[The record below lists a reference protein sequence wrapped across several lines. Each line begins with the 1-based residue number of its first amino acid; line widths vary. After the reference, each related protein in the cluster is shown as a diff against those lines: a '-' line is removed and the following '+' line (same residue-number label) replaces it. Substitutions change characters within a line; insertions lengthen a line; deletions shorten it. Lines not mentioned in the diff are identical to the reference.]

1 MKLSDLFTKTRREA
15 PKDETAKNA
24 QLLIRAGFIY
34 KEMAGVYSFLPL
46 GLRVLRNIE
55 AIVREEMDAIGGQEL
70 QLTSLQ
76 EKTVWEASGRWSDAV
91 MDVWFKTKLQSGTE
105 VGLAATHEEPLTRIA
120 ASYINSYKDLPFSAY
135 QFQWKLRNE
144 LRAKSG
150 IMRGREFRMKDLYS
164 FAATPEQ
171 HDAFYAAIQKAYAKV
186 YDRLGIGKD
195 TYFTYASGGSFSKFS
210 HEYQTELAVGEDVI
224 YIDDD
229 KRVAINEEVINDPQ
243 VLKEIGT
250 TKDKLR
256 QAAAAEVGNIFPL
269 GTKYSEALG
278 ANFADEQGNE
288 HPVIMGSYGIGV
300 SRLVG
305 VLAEY
310 FADDRGLIW
319 PAAVAPAQVHL
330 VRLGDDAA
338 VVKAADKLYADLQK
352 HGVEVLYDDRD
363 ESAGA
368 KFADADLIG
377 CPIRLTVS
385 ARTLEA
391 DDSVEL
397 KRRTESDAGLVP
409 LSKVAAT
416 FDKNHEK

>member
-1 MKLSDLFTKTRREA
+1 MKLSHLFTKTRREA
-15 PKDETAKNA
+15 PRDETAKNA

-55 AIVREEMDAIGGQEL
+55 TIVREEMDAIGGQEL

-76 EKTVWEASGRWSDAV
+76 EKAVWEASGRWSDSV

-105 VGLAATHEEPLTRIA
+105 IGLAATHEEPLTRIV

-164 FAATPEQ
+164 FAATQEQ
-171 HDAFYAAIQKAYAKV
+171 HDEFYAAAQKAYTKV
-186 YDRLGIGKD
+186 YDRLGISKA

-210 HEYQTELAVGEDVI
+210 HEYQTVLAVGEDTI
-224 YIDDD
+224 YVDDD
-229 KRVAINEEVINDPQ
+229 KRVAINEEVINDPD

-250 TKDKLR
+250 TKGKLR
-256 QAAAAEVGNIFPL
+256 KVAAAEVGNIFPL

-278 ANFADEQGNE
+278 AKFTDEEGNE

-300 SRLVG
+300 SRLIG

-310 FADDRGLIW
+310 FADDKGLVW

-330 VRLGDDAA
+330 VRLGTDAA
-338 VVKAADKLYADLQK
+338 VVKAAEKLYADLQK
-352 HGVEVLYDDRD
+352 HQIEVLYDDRD

-377 CPIRLTVS
+377 CPTRLTIS
-385 ARTLEA
+385 GRTLET
-391 DDSVEL
+391 DSVEL
-397 KRRTESDAGLVP
+397 KQRDQEASAIVSLAEAV
-409 LSKVAAT
+409 SKL
-416 FDKNHEK
+416 K

>member
-1 MKLSDLFTKTRREA
+1 MKLSHLFTKTRREA
-15 PKDETAKNA
+15 PKDETAQNA

-55 AIVREEMDAIGGQEL
+55 TIVREEMDALGSQEL
-70 QLTSLQ
+70 QLTGLQ
-76 EKTVWEASGRWSDAV
+76 DKVVWEASGRWSDAV
-91 MDVWFKTKLQSGTE
+91 MDVWFKTKLQNGTE
-105 VGLAATHEEPLTRIA
+105 LGLAATHEEPLTRIA

-164 FAATPEQ
+164 FAATQAQ
-171 HDAFYAAIQKAYAKV
+171 HEEFYAASQKAYAKV

-210 HEYQTELAVGEDVI
+210 HEYQTVLEVGEDII

-229 KRVAINEEVINDPQ
+229 KRVAINEEIINDAE

-250 TKDKLR
+250 SKDKLR
-256 QAAAAEVGNIFPL
+256 RVAAAEVGNTFPL

-278 ANFADEQGNE
+278 ATFANE
-288 HPVIMGSYGIGV
+288 SGADHPVIMGSYGIGV
-300 SRLVG
+300 SRLMG

-310 FADDRGLIW
+310 FSDDRGLVW
-319 PAAVAPAQVHL
+319 PDEVAPFSVHL
-330 VRLGDDAA
+330 VRLGTDAE
-338 VVKAADKLYADLQK
+338 VVQAADKLYADLHEQ
-352 HGVEVLYDDRD
+352 GIEALYDDRD

-377 CPIRLTVS
+377 CPVRLTVS
-385 ARTLEA
+385 AKTLKEH
-391 DDSVEL
+391 SVEV
-397 KRRTESDAGLVP
+397 KARTEAEAASKLVP
-409 LSKVAAT
+409 LTEIIQS
-416 FDKNHEK
+416 FR